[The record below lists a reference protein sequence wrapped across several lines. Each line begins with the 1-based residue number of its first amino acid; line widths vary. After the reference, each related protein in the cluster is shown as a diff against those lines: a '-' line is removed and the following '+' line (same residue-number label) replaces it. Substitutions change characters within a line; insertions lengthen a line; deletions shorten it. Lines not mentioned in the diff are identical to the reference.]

1 MDLAHNLKRTSDE
14 VKTLNHV
21 IGLAKHDL
29 AKVTFTVKEEG
40 TKQPLANL
48 PPLPNNGGHMS
59 MRGTINP
66 FS

>member
-29 AKVTFTVKEEG
+29 AKITFTVKEEG
-40 TKQPLANL
+40 TKQP
-48 PPLPNNGGHMS
+48 
-59 MRGTINP
+59 
-66 FS
+66 